1 VTAET
6 GPLGVVLT
14 QVAVAQGLAAA
25 CALGKVPVDVVPSP
39 IGAFAVCR
47 DTDEDGPAQAA
58 AVISQLLKQIPVVL
72 IERRDGQVSA
82 SRWELGERV
91 SELAPGLMLDGA
103 PDELEDLMLGTR
115 TVADFAGVVSSVGM
129 SRWKALRVLAGAARS
144 SRRARPKR

>member
-6 GPLGVVLT
+6 GPLAVVLT
-14 QVAVAQGLAAA
+14 QVAVAEGLTAA

-47 DTDEDGPAQAA
+47 ETDEDGAAKAA

-91 SELAPGLMLDGA
+91 SDLAAGLMLDGA

-115 TVADFAGVVSSVGM
+115 TVADFDGVVSSVGM
-129 SRWKALRVLAGAARS
+129 SRLKAVRLLAGAAR
-144 SRRARPKR
+144 RARRTR

>member
-1 VTAET
+1 MTAET
-6 GPLGVVLT
+6 GPLAVVLT
-14 QVAVAQGLAAA
+14 QVAVAEGLAAA
-25 CALGKVPVDVVPSP
+25 CTLGKVPVDVVPSP

-47 DTDEDGPAQAA
+47 ETDEDGAAKAA

-91 SELAPGLMLDGA
+91 SDLAAGLMLDGA

-115 TVADFAGVVSSVGM
+115 TVADFDGVVSSVGM
-129 SRWKALRVLAGAARS
+129 SRLKAVRLLAGAAR
-144 SRRARPKR
+144 RARRTR

>member
-1 VTAET
+1 MTAET
-6 GPLGVVLT
+6 GPLAVVLT
-14 QVAVAQGLAAA
+14 QVAVAEGLAAA
-25 CALGKVPVDVVPSP
+25 CALGKVAVDVVPSP

-47 DTDEDGPAQAA
+47 EADEDGAAKAA

-91 SELAPGLMLDGA
+91 SDLAAGLMLDGA

-115 TVADFAGVVSSVGM
+115 TVADFDGVVSSVGM
-129 SRWKALRVLAGAARS
+129 SRLKAVRLLAGAARRA
-144 SRRARPKR
+144 SRTR

>member
-6 GPLGVVLT
+6 GPLAVVLT
-14 QVAVAQGLAAA
+14 QVAVAEGLAAA
-25 CALGKVPVDVVPSP
+25 CALGKVAVDVVPSP

-47 DTDEDGPAQAA
+47 DPDEDGAAQAA
-58 AVISQLLKQIPVVL
+58 GVISQLLKQIPAVL

-91 SELAPGLMLDGA
+91 ADLVPGLMLDGA

-115 TVADFAGVVSSVGM
+115 TVADFDGVVSSVGM
-129 SRWKALRVLAGAARS
+129 SRLKAMWVLAGAARHAK
-144 SRRARPKR
+144 RARSTQ

>member
-1 VTAET
+1 MTAET
-6 GPLGVVLT
+6 GPLAVVLT
-14 QVAVAQGLAAA
+14 QVAVAEGLAAA

-47 DTDEDGPAQAA
+47 ETDEDGAAKAA

-91 SELAPGLMLDGA
+91 SDLAAGLMLDGA

-115 TVADFAGVVSSVGM
+115 TVADFDGVVSSVGM
-129 SRWKALRVLAGAARS
+129 SRLKAVRLLAGAAR
-144 SRRARPKR
+144 RARRTR

>member
-1 VTAET
+1 MTAET
-6 GPLGVVLT
+6 GPLAVVLT
-14 QVAVAQGLAAA
+14 QVAVAEGLAAA
-25 CALGKVPVDVVPSP
+25 CALGKVAVDVVPSP

-47 DTDEDGPAQAA
+47 ETDEDGAAKAA

-91 SELAPGLMLDGA
+91 SDLAAGLMLDGA

-115 TVADFAGVVSSVGM
+115 TVVDFDGVVSSVGM
-129 SRWKALRVLAGAARS
+129 SRLKAVRLLAGAAR
-144 SRRARPKR
+144 RAKRARSTQ